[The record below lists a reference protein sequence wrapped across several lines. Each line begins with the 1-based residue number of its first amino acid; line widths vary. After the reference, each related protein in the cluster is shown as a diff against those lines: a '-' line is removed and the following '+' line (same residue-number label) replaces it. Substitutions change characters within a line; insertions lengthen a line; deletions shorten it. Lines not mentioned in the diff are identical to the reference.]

1 MRTHSPQ
8 QTRRWAVPGLLLLCS
23 FLLSGCSSGKAKVT
37 GKVTSNNQPLP
48 GGTIVF
54 VPEAEGASGGGSAP
68 IIDGEYT
75 LTSSVPG
82 KMKVYV
88 VLPSGPPVPVIRGGG
103 APPGIGGG
111 IPKDDPNI
119 PKEAVS
125 GGRGKALPP
134 MPKILPKYLN
144 ANLTDYTVEIKKG
157 SQELD
162 IDFK

>member
-1 MRTHSPQ
+1 
-8 QTRRWAVPGLLLLCS
+8 LLCS
-23 FLLSGCSSGKAKVT
+23 FLLTGCSSSKAKVT

-54 VPEAEGASGGGSAP
+54 VPEEEGAPGGGSAP

-75 LTSSVPG
+75 LSSSAPG

-88 VLPSGPPVPVIRGGG
+88 VLPTGPPTPVIRGGRPPSGNVG
-103 APPGIGGG
+103 AGV
-111 IPKDDPNI
+111 PKDDPNI
-119 PKEAVS
+119 PKEAIS
-125 GGRGKALPP
+125 GGRGKPLPP

-144 ANLTDYTVEIKKG
+144 ANQTDYTVEIKKG